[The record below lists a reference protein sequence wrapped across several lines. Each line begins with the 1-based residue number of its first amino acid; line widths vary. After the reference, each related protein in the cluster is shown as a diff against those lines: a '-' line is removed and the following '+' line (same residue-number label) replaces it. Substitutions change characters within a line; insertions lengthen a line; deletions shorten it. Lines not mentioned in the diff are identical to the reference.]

1 MAITRIGPNQSI
13 NLASNITGT
22 LPTGNGGTG
31 ATSFSP
37 GKVLQVV
44 KTNSGTATNTNSTSY
59 VATSLTANITPSS
72 TSSKIYVIVTTDMD
86 NNGNGVQAYA
96 TIYRDSTDLAGGSS
110 NDNLANNYGQ
120 SSRVITPVAM
130 SILDSPNTTS
140 QVTYKVYCKSSNSG
154 TSIQFNNQEVL
165 GTITLMEIAG

>member
-1 MAITRIGPNQSI
+1 MAIIKPNNNTIS
-13 NLASNITGT
+13 AITA
-22 LPTGNGGTG
+22 LPAAIPT
-31 ATSFSP
+31 

-44 KTNSGTATNTNSTSY
+44 KTNSGTETNTNSTSY

-86 NNGNGVQAYA
+86 SNGVAVQAYS
-96 TIYRDSTDLAGGSS
+96 TIYRDSTDLAGGSA

-130 SILDSPNTTS
+130 SILDNPNTTS
-140 QVTYKVYCKSSNSG
+140 QVTYKVYCKSSSSG
-154 TSIQFNNQEVL
+154 TSIQFNNQEVI
-165 GTITLMEIAG
+165 GTITLMEIAGWL